1 MATETY
7 LNVRKNNF
15 TMVGNELLNDKA
27 LTLQAKGLL
36 SIFISNDTDKFKI
49 NMKEIISRSKNG
61 RDAQYKIVDELIK
74 HGYFARVEIREGGK
88 FVQMIYLFSDNK
100 ADVAEALKKYV
111 NDENAIINPDKK
123 KKKAE
128 KAPVPENQ
136 DTVKKPLPENQD
148 TEFQYTENAD
158 TENQDINNT
167 NLNYTNSNNTKSNNT
182 NLSIKEDQASERV
195 IKAVQDN
202 LENLAIKNVDTDI
215 LCKWIVENASI
226 VSEEEQVRVITG
238 LATWG
243 EKINNTNKVIGYILR
258 TKSTPTRTE
267 MLPEWLNTQ
276 NTETPVTDETEQS
289 MDNWEAVKAQMEAEL
304 KALDAELKGGNN

>member
-1 MATETY
+1 MAAETY

-100 ADVAEALKKYV
+100 ADVAEALKQFA

-123 KKKAE
+123 KKKVE
-128 KAPVPENQ
+128 KAPLPENQ
-136 DTVKKPLPENQD
+136 DTVKKPFPENQD
-148 TEFQYTENAD
+148 TEIQYTENAD
-158 TENQDINNT
+158 TVFQDINNT
-167 NLNYTNSNNTKSNNT
+167 NLKNTKSNNTKSNNT

-195 IKAVQDN
+195 IKAVKDKV
-202 LENLAIKNVDTDI
+202 ETLASKNVDVNI
-215 LCKWIVENASI
+215 LCKWIVENNSI
-226 VSEEEQVRVITG
+226 VSDEVKLHVINS
-238 LATWG
+238 LASWG
-243 EKINNTNKVIGYILR
+243 EKVGNTNKVIGYILR
-258 TKSTPTRTE
+258 TKDNPVRTE

-276 NTETPVTDETEQS
+276 NTEIPVTDETEQP
-289 MDNWEAVKAQMEAEL
+289 MENWEAMKAEMEAEL
-304 KALDAELKGGNN
+304 KALHNELKEGRN